1 MIVYLSPLDPKEDL
15 SMKRIFELTV
25 TIIFLT
31 QTFVSSCFA
40 TGEVPVPK
48 QEMKYDYSGPYK
60 DLIGMWIG
68 NLKAPEK
75 SHFTRSS
82 LASTNW
88 DFSLYIISA
97 IEQKA
102 TGIYCWSA
110 VGNVVPDCREVVGT
124 IDTGADKVLFQWG
137 ERTLTLSMKEKVKGY
152 YQVMYKNAGGE
163 QFEGLAK
170 KNEQ

>member
-1 MIVYLSPLDPKEDL
+1 
-15 SMKRIFELTV
+15 MKRILELTV

-31 QTFVSSCFA
+31 QTFVCSCFA

-48 QEMKYDYSGPYK
+48 QEIKYDYSGPNK
-60 DLIGMWIG
+60 ELIGMWTG
-68 NLKAPEK
+68 NLKAPEI

-97 IEQKA
+97 IGQKA
-102 TGIYCWSA
+102 AGVYCWSA
-110 VGNVVPDCREVVGT
+110 VGNVAPDCREVEGI
-124 IDTGADKVLFQWG
+124 IDTGSDKVVFRWG
-137 ERTLTLSMKEKVKGY
+137 ERTFTLSMKEKVKGY
-152 YQVMYKNAGGE
+152 YQVMYNKVGGG

-170 KNEQ
+170 KNEK